1 MNEIARVDEGNNEYI
16 VYWDSEDGCPRIQMD
31 CIFVAMDANKSVSQT
46 LFNVFGETKR
56 IGDLVVGRR
65 YSGLPFE
72 YTMVRDFTWKELKH
86 MYVTFR
92 VYPLKLRY

>member
-16 VYWDSEDGCPRIQMD
+16 VYWDSEDECPRIQMD
-31 CIFVAMDANKSVSQT
+31 CIFVAMGVNKRIT
-46 LFNVFGETKR
+46 DTMFDVFGERKR

-65 YSGLPFE
+65 YAGLPFE
-72 YTMVRDFTWKELKH
+72 YTMVRDLTWKELKH

-92 VYPLKLRY
+92 VYPLKLLM